1 VIPFADKEPA
11 ERREA
16 IRAITRA
23 AAALRKLDPFSPAP
37 YLMMRG
43 LRWGELRA
51 ALSKQDLTLLE
62 GPPTELRQHIKR
74 LAIEGKWSDLLEAA
88 ENSMSLPCSR
98 GWLDLQKF
106 AVDAC
111 AGLGSDYSGI
121 AIAIRSEL
129 KTLVRDVPQALEVS
143 LLDDTPAANSE
154 TRAWLRELITEIPTP
169 AADDAPAA
177 DAPVVEN
184 YSAPGWHRKFADSYD
199 VASEALKAGQ
209 PEKAIDTMTKEVER
223 QLTGRGQFFRK
234 LQLVEI
240 CIAAG
245 KTAAAQPIID
255 DLLASIENNHLETW
269 ENPKTIAKA
278 LVLIYK
284 NSEKVQADE
293 SEKQRLFQKVV
304 RLDPVQAITNLGS

>member
-1 VIPFADKEPA
+1 
-11 ERREA
+11 
-16 IRAITRA
+16 
-23 AAALRKLDPFSPAP
+23 
-37 YLMMRG
+37 MMRG

-51 ALSKQDLTLLE
+51 ALSKQDMTLLE

-74 LAIEGKWSDLLEAA
+74 LAIEGKWSELLEAA

-154 TRAWLRELITEIPTP
+154 TRAWLRELIAETP
-169 AADDAPAA
+169 SPASDGAPAA

-184 YSAPGWHRKFADSYD
+184 HSAPGWHRKFADSYD
-199 VASEALKAGQ
+199 LASEALKAGQ
-209 PEKAIDTMTKEVER
+209 TEKAIDTMTHEVQR

-234 LQLVEI
+234 LQLAEI

-245 KTAAAQPIID
+245 KTEVAQPIIE
-255 DLLASIENNHLETW
+255 DLAASIETNHLETW

-278 LVLIYK
+278 LVVIMK
-284 NSEKVQADE
+284 NSQRVQGDDA
-293 SEKQRLFQKVV
+293 EKQRLFQKVV
-304 RLDPVQAITNLGS
+304 RLDPVQAITYLGS